1 MDKKTLDKTLESG
14 KMFKMAR
21 RGKIKFNQKK
31 DKGESGAVKPFP
43 GFDTPSRGSAFF
55 LFS

>member
-1 MDKKTLDKTLESG
+1 VDKKTLDKTLESG